1 MLPCPRASHLAC
13 SPLTPL
19 QPHRT
24 LTGSGRAKAP
34 RGGVGQILGDKPE
47 EGQHCPRGSSPNP
60 RAVLGYR
67 SSLGFTRGPGRTT

>member
-1 MLPCPRASHLAC
+1 MLPC

-24 LTGSGRAKAP
+24 LTRSGRAKAP
-34 RGGVGQILGDKPE
+34 RGGGGGQILDDKPE
-47 EGQHCPRGSSPNP
+47 EGQHCPRSSSPDP
-60 RAVLGYR
+60 RAMLGYR